1 MPFGDHPNLG
11 HPPFPGGTRLSF
23 AVVSPPWN
31 RHADTLFRLLV
42 SAGKRPIWLS
52 PFGFRI
58 GRKGRLAHEDW
69 PRNSLADLDAI
80 LFLALCGPRDPE
92 LLSWR
97 AALMR
102 WLPVDGPRLLPDPSR
117 IEPAW
122 NPATAL
128 LELMRSGIPGP
139 RTYIGE
145 NIDEA
150 EDTVGRWGGALFRAC
165 EAGPDSPRLPVEAGP
180 KARELLEDLWQE
192 HPAGP
197 FVLQR
202 PVDAPAVYAV
212 VLGERVLAAFSVAA
226 TSSGS
231 DKFLPVSL
239 AATDVE
245 LAEKAASA
253 LGLSIAS
260 VEILRAPSGSLV
272 SGITPF
278 PPLADLLESRSDLGP
293 ALLERLDGML
303 RK

>member
-1 MPFGDHPNLG
+1 M
-11 HPPFPGGTRLSF
+11 TF

-31 RHADTLFRLLV
+31 RHADALFRLLV
-42 SAGKRPIWLS
+42 VAGRQPVWLS

-69 PRNSLADLDAI
+69 PRNNLADLDAI
-80 LFLALCGPRDPE
+80 LLLALCGPRDPE

-97 AALMR
+97 ATLMR
-102 WLPVDGPRLLPDPSR
+102 WLPGDGPRLLPDPSR

-128 LELMRSGIPGP
+128 LELMRAGVPGP

-180 KARELLEDLWQE
+180 KARERLEDLWQE

-197 FVLQR
+197 FVLQH
-202 PVDAPAVYAV
+202 PVDAPTLYAI
-212 VLGERVLAAFSVAA
+212 VLGERVLAGFAVAA
-226 TSSGS
+226 DPSGG
-231 DKFLPVSL
+231 DKFLPVPLS
-239 AATDVE
+239 APDAE
-245 LAEKAASA
+245 LAEKAAAA

-272 SGITPF
+272 AGITPF
-278 PPLADLLESRSDLGP
+278 PPLADLLESRPDLAP
-293 ALLERLDGML
+293 DLLERLDGLL